1 MRKLKEYL
9 KTSVQERKH
18 LLKKIGTLNERI
30 AEAAA
35 NNANAQISSAPNSGV
50 FPFGPKSASVQCNLA
65 SPADSNSLVESE
77 SGGGGGGRTTSF
89 TQLHNSRYLFLRI
102 ANLQQ
107 RLANSCEDADVLRSH
122 LESLLDSLE
131 PYVGLKS
138 SPISNELLSTVKKV
152 IQDSRDVSKA
162 ISRAPTPLVFDST
175 NEGKVESSFDDCWK
189 SNSSLSSWKNG
200 LPDPSLVDL
209 ESQDGGGG
217 ASDPHAPPVR
227 RKLVRIDSYDG
238 LSEDENEFS
247 AGPAAVSKVGAVKP
261 VQNVVQHDNVIRKLS
276 DEIERRNQD
285 LENKMAVLDMLEEQL
300 EEKDRVIIE
309 QGGLLDEYRQE
320 ILRLRDE
327 DQLPYNEKLPTG
339 ASARPK
345 RYRSFCSRRRAAS
358 SGGGGQNPGSSQVNP
373 HTCPSDQVNW
383 TNHVAAR
390 ALSDGEDSWSEPD
403 ISAARK
409 RMGLSAAIVN
419 SRIKDKE
426 SSETDLEK
434 RKLNAMLIHY
444 SRSVKILE
452 VVVIMTLREI
462 IVYQQ
467 LL

>member
-9 KTSVQERKH
+9 KTSVQERKL

-30 AEAAA
+30 AEAAT
-35 NNANAQISSAPNSGV
+35 NNAAHAPGV

-65 SPADSNSLVESE
+65 SPAVTENNSLGESE
-77 SGGGGGGRTTSF
+77 SGGPTRTTSF

-131 PYVGLKS
+131 PFVGLKS
-138 SPISNELLSTVKKV
+138 SPISNDLLSTVRKV
-152 IQDSRDVSKA
+152 IQDSRDVSKSV
-162 ISRAPTPLVFDST
+162 SRAPTPLVFDTT
-175 NEGKVESSFDDCWK
+175 NEGKESSFDDCWK

-209 ESQDGGGG
+209 EPHHHHGGVGG
-217 ASDPHAPPVR
+217 SSDLHVPPPVR

-238 LSEDENEFS
+238 LSDDENEFS
-247 AGPAAVSKVGAVKP
+247 SGPAAAPKATAAASSQKQQQQQQPGVP
-261 VQNVVQHDNVIRKLS
+261 HDNVIRKLS

-309 QGGLLDEYRQE
+309 QGGLLDEYRKE

-327 DQLPYNEKLPTG
+327 DPVPYEKSSTG

-358 SGGGGQNPGSSQVNP
+358 SGGNNNSANPGAVM

-383 TNHVAAR
+383 NNVAR

-403 ISAARK
+403 VTAARR

-426 SSETDLEK
+426 SSETDMEK
-434 RKLNAMLIHY
+434 RK
-444 SRSVKILE
+444 
-452 VVVIMTLREI
+452 
-462 IVYQQ
+462 
-467 LL
+467 